1 MFWVFFFFFRGDGS
15 PRNIGLFTSTSHQHS
30 SGQVSQDDEV
40 QKPWKSLCS
49 SQHSRGGLAKRS
61 LEPWTGLSGRPR
73 EDLTVAGESRSGPAR
88 ARAMAQPTGRRKE
101 RERSLGNTTA
111 AMSLEKVD
119 ILKETTQNLPCL
131 EWKIGDHIERA

>member
-1 MFWVFFFFFRGDGS
+1 MGFFLEVMGVPEILACLQVLLISILLAKHR
-15 PRNIGLFTSTSHQHS
+15 RMMRCRSHGKASVLHNTP
-30 SGQVSQDDEV
+30 E
-40 QKPWKSLCS
+40 
-49 SQHSRGGLAKRS
+49 GGLQKRS

-73 EDLTVAGESRSGPAR
+73 EDLTVAGENRSGPAR
-88 ARAMAQPTGRRKE
+88 ARAMAQPMGRRKE
-101 RERSLGNTTA
+101 REKSLGNTAA